1 MTITPTYKL
10 LGYIGVCIPNSEL
23 TLHFN
28 NGFWLRMT
36 DWSAVQKLGTKVERP
51 IT

>member
-10 LGYIGVCIPNSEL
+10 RGYIRVYIPNYSL
-23 TLHFN
+23 VVN
-28 NGFWLRMT
+28 NGFHLRIT
-36 DWSAVQKLGTKVERP
+36 DWEDVKIMGTKVGKP

>member
-10 LGYIGVCIPNSEL
+10 LGYIRVYAPNSNL
-23 TLHFN
+23 AVK
-28 NGFWLRMT
+28 NGFHLRLT
-36 DWSAVQKLGTKVERP
+36 DWEVVKRKGTKVEKP